1 MEKEPKFFSNM
12 LSLLEFN
19 KRVVAQALNK
29 NVPIL
34 ERLKFLCIASS
45 NLDEFFEIKVAI
57 LRRQI
62 LSKSQKIGRDG
73 YSHEERFKVT
83 RRKVRSILDTQ
94 YGILQKSVFS
104 ALRRKNIVFLRRRE
118 LDLKQKEWVSKF
130 FDSRI
135 LPILTPV
142 GLDSNKPGLS
152 SRHPFPK
159 VQNKSLN
166 FMVKLSGKT
175 AYGRSSQMAV
185 VTAPRV
191 LPRFV
196 ELPKE
201 LSKQKKC
208 FMFLSSII
216 HENISKLFPGLKIRG
231 CHQFRVTMNSN
242 LEIDDEDLRDFKQSI
257 SLQLPDRK
265 YNEAIRLEVVKDCP
279 ADIIK
284 FLKAQYQ
291 LNDNDVYKVNGPVN
305 LNRLVDFGKKI
316 DDDSLKYKTYTPDG
330 NFTLKGKSEEIFKQ
344 IKSEEF
350 LLHHPYNSYDS
361 VVNFLKAAVEDENVL
376 AIKQT
381 IYRTEKNS
389 QIVKNLIDG
398 VKKGK
403 QVTAVIE
410 LSAKFDETHNI
421 DISQKLEANG
431 VQVTYGIIGLK
442 THAKAILVVRKEG
455 KFLQRYAH
463 LGTGNYN
470 KKTASAYTDFGYI
483 TADKD
488 ITEDIHNF
496 FIQLTGSSKKTKY
509 KKIYVSPFDLGK
521 KIKNKINREIMLA
534 KKGKPALIM
543 AKMNQLTE
551 SKIIEKLYE
560 ASKAGVKIDLF
571 IRGECI
577 LKPGIQGLSENIR
590 VFSTIGKFLEH
601 TRAFYFFNNGKKDV
615 YLSSADWMPRNI
627 HNRIELMFPIKK
639 DSFKNRIIKECF
651 DMHLRD
657 NYSLWQLDK
666 NGNYKKRNI
675 GKGRKK
681 VSAQSILCNEH
692 GDYL

>member
-1 MEKEPKFFSNM
+1 M

-118 LDLKQKEWVSKF
+118 LDPKQKEWVSKF

-201 LSKQKKC
+201 LNKQKKC

-216 HENISKLFPGLKIRG
+216 HENITKLFPGLKIRG

-330 NFTLKGKSEEIFKQ
+330 NYTLKGKPEEIFKQ

-421 DISQKLEANG
+421 NISQKLEANG

-455 KFLQRYAH
+455 KFLQRYTH